1 MKNLYLAS
9 LLSFIAI
16 FVSAQTQINLSPA
29 TSVICSTG
37 NDTLFYNVSAS
48 GLPPNTNVVIYQS
61 QDSTFN
67 PYLQQGDSIGYI
79 PGNALPVDTINFGT
93 CIKTL
98 GIFIDACG
106 ATGQEPK
113 NEYMV
118 LTSGSGIRV
127 NNLAINFDP
136 ANSNSGNN
144 NDNDI
149 NLGTN
154 PCGFKTPDA
163 ALITNLQVG
172 SCNAANIIPVSPS
185 DSIPPN
191 AIILC
196 FTSDS
201 VNTIYNVN
209 GLCNLG
215 YPIYVVQSSCT
226 RTIGAFTNAP
236 SCSSTATTRY
246 RKTIAI
252 DTRQN
257 CQDNFVYD
265 RCGIFNLD
273 GTYAIRQQGTDTA
286 RVSNNGIRRNTVD
299 SCGGIDYTKLIFNS
313 DTLLKLPLS
322 TNLCNAGKYFIKAIT
337 HPEGTQPI
345 SNTISYE
352 LKCVDV
358 NTNTTRQEFCS
369 GNTTNIQIDGTD
381 PNATYSWTVS
391 GGTSISGAS
400 AGTGSSVQQLLTYS
414 GTTKDSIIYNIT
426 AFDGNC
432 SKSTTVLV
440 VVKNCDTCNLGFQ
453 INGNTSICNGQST
466 TLSVAVQSDSLRWNT
481 GASSN
486 SITVSQAGTYS
497 VTVYKNGCSKT
508 EAVTVNVNQLSVAI
522 SGNRTF
528 CSGQST
534 TLVAEGAFD
543 SLRWNN
549 GVTTNFIT
557 ITEAG
562 TYTVTAYQN
571 GCSASANTTVSE
583 QQVDIHISGDSTHC
597 RGVNNMLTA
606 VGQFDSVRWST
617 GETTPNITITT
628 AGTYSVVA
636 FLNGCFAETNIDVS
650 EILLDLV
657 LEGDQVICGGTTAT
671 ISANGQFDSVRWSN
685 NATTPT
691 IQVNSQGTYTVTA
704 YSGKCSISG
713 QFTVSR
719 VSIEYVL
726 PKKED
731 TICPGDTAKF
741 ILFAGDLGLVAVD
754 TFSFIS
760 PGTYDIEFQ
769 TPNCGI
775 YRNIVTVYPR
785 QIEKPA
791 ISGGVSICGQQTTTL
806 DAGIGFDSYLWL
818 PNRET
823 TQTITTGNTGTYIVT
838 GFKGRCFASDTVVV
852 QSAPLP
858 PSFNLGNDTTYC
870 NNFSRILST
879 GDATTVWSTGATAA
893 TITVTGAGTYV
904 ATITNACGFTS
915 DTIIIKLANSPI
927 LNLGNDTTIC
937 NSNLILHAPLNMASY
952 LWNTQETSS
961 SITVNTDGTYWV
973 VVTDSNHC
981 QAVDSIAIGN
991 NCMHDVWI
999 PTAFSPN
1006 GDGIND
1012 VFMVRSSGNFITVK
1026 KMLIYDRWGQLLF
1039 SAYDVPANDV
1049 SKGWDGTYKGKTAQL
1064 EAYGFVIETED
1075 ASVGMKKTYKG
1086 NVTIIR

>member
-1 MKNLYLAS
+1 MKNLFLAS
-9 LLSFIAI
+9 FLSFIAF
-16 FVSAQTQINLSPA
+16 FVSAQTQINLSPS

-37 NDTLFYNVSAS
+37 HDTLFYNVSAS

-61 QDSTFN
+61 RDSTFN

-79 PGNALPVDTINFGT
+79 PGNALPVDTINFGS

-127 NNLAINFDP
+127 TNLAINFDP

-163 ALITNLQVG
+163 ALIANLQVG
-172 SCNAANIIPVSPS
+172 SCNAANIIPVSPT

-391 GGTSISGAS
+391 GGAGISGATN
-400 AGTGSSVQQLLTYS
+400 GTGTSIQQTLTYT
-414 GTTKDSIIYNIT
+414 GTSKDSLTYTIT
-426 AFDGNC
+426 ASDGNC
-432 SKSTTVLV
+432 TKSTQVNV

-466 TLSVAVQSDSLRWNT
+466 ILSVAVQADSLRWNT

-534 TLVAEGAFD
+534 TLVAEGAYD
-543 SLRWNN
+543 SLRWSN
-549 GVTTNFIT
+549 GISTTFNT
-557 ITEAG
+557 ISQPG
-562 TYTVTAYQN
+562 TYTVVAYQN
-571 GCSASANTTVSE
+571 GCLASTAVTVSV
-583 QQVDIHISGDSTHC
+583 QQVDVNITGDTILCNGESTTISI
-597 RGVNNMLTA
+597 A
-606 VGQFDSVRWST
+606 GQFDSVRWST
-617 GETTPNITITT
+617 GETTNSIIISS
-628 AGTYSVVA
+628 AGTYSVLGY
-636 FLNGCFAETNIDVS
+636 LNGCSGVDIVTVESSNLSVNITGTD
-650 EILLDLV
+650 
-657 LEGDQVICGGTTAT
+657 VICGGTTAT
-671 ISANGQFDSVRWSN
+671 LTAIGVYDSLRWNTNETSASINVTESGRYS
-685 NATTPT
+685 
-691 IQVNSQGTYTVTA
+691 VTA
-704 YSGKCSISG
+704 FLGACSISAS
-713 QFTVSR
+713 FYVAR
-719 VSIEYVL
+719 VSIDYFL
-726 PKKED
+726 PKKVD
-731 TICPGDTAKF
+731 SICQGDTARF
-741 ILFAGDLGLVAVD
+741 ILFAGDLGAAPVD
-754 TFSFIS
+754 TFYFTQ
-760 PGTYDIEFQ
+760 PGRYLVSYTTTICGVFYDSVFVYEKHIQ
-769 TPNCGI
+769 KPNITG
-775 YRNIVTVYPR
+775 NL
-785 QIEKPA
+785 Q
-791 ISGGVSICGQQTTTL
+791 ICGQQTTTL
-806 DAGIGFDSYLWL
+806 DAGLGYETYQWL
-818 PNRET
+818 PNSET
-823 TQTITTGNTGTYIVT
+823 TQTITTANTGTYIVT

-858 PSFNLGNDTTYC
+858 PSFHLGNDTTYC
-870 NNFSRILST
+870 NNFSRTLST

-937 NSNLILHAPLNMASY
+937 NSNLILHAPMNMESY
-952 LWNTQETSS
+952 LWSTQETTS

-981 QAVDSIAIGN
+981 QAVDSISIGN

-1039 SAYDVPANDV
+1039 SAYDVLANDV
-1049 SKGWDGTYKGKTAQL
+1049 SKGWDGTYKGKIAQL
-1064 EAYGFVIETED
+1064 ESYGFVIETED
-1075 ASVGMKKTYKG
+1075 TSVGMKKTFKG